1 MPQLSVQSLTDALAD
16 SLRGRIF
23 DGDLGPGDALTEAGL
38 AGHYSVA
45 RPTAKAAIERLT
57 SEGLLERVAHKS
69 ARVPVMDIARIQD
82 MYFARQFME
91 SQANRMLAEQ
101 RTPTPEAAH
110 ANDQLRAAAKSGAL
124 SDLVEWDIR
133 FHRALIDGIHS
144 PRISKAHSAL
154 INEMRLCLVQV
165 QTRHL
170 LDPEIIA
177 NEHAGI
183 LDAITA
189 GQDDHAARLSQEH
202 LNHAMAQLTKSL
214 GN

>member
-1 MPQLSVQSLTDALAD
+1 M
-16 SLRGRIF
+16 
-23 DGDLGPGDALTEAGL
+23 TEAGL

-170 LDPEIIA
+170 LDPETIA
-177 NEHAGI
+177 SEHAAI
-183 LDAITA
+183 LEAITA
-189 GQDDHAARLSQEH
+189 GQDDHAAQLSHAH
-202 LNHAMAQLTKSL
+202 LNHAMAQLTKDL